1 VEKKLKN
8 LNLMAPINQLGYG
21 HVGLGIA
28 KSLSDKC
35 NLSLSPIGGIEL
47 TSEKD
52 VDIIRTAVSN
62 SKLLDFDAPCIRI
75 WHQHDMSTFMGRGER
90 IGFPIFEL
98 DSFTDVERH
107 HLESLDRIF
116 VASQW
121 AKDVICKTINTSGIH
136 VNVIPFGQNVRLN
149 KAKFNSIEKG
159 APTKFFTCGKWE
171 IRKGHDMLIGAFN
184 KAFEDKDN
192 VELHMMCDNPFLDQV
207 DTKRWKNRY
216 IESKLGHKVRF
227 ISRVKS
233 HEEVMSIM
241 DDMDCGVF
249 ISRAEGWNLEL
260 LEMICR
266 GKPVIATNYSGHT
279 EFCNKNNALLVEID
293 SLVPA
298 FDGIWFDGKG
308 GNWANLGEKQIDQVV
323 EYMRAVHKQRF
334 INDFGFSETRNKFTW
349 NNTATEILK
358 YV

>member
-1 VEKKLKN
+1 
-8 LNLMAPINQLGYG
+8 MAPINQLGYG
-21 HVGLGIA
+21 HVGMGIA
-28 KSLSDKC
+28 KSLFDKC
-35 NLSLSPIGGIEL
+35 NLSLALIGGADV
-47 TSEKD
+47 TSTKD
-52 VDIIRTAVSN
+52 VEILSN
-62 SKLLDFDAPCIRI
+62 ALSNAKFLDFDAPCIRI
-75 WHQHDMSTFMGRGER
+75 WHQNDMSMFMGRGER

-98 DSFTDVERH
+98 DNFTNLEKH

-116 VASQW
+116 VASKW
-121 AKDVICKTINTSGIH
+121 AKDVVCKTINTSGIH
-136 VNVIPFGQNVRLN
+136 VDVIPFGQNGRLN
-149 KAKFNSIEKG
+149 KPKFNGKASN
-159 APTKFFTCGKWE
+159 PTTKFFTCGKWE
-171 IRKGHDMLIGAFN
+171 IRKGHDKLIEAFN
-184 KAFEDKDN
+184 KAFEDEDD
-192 VELHMMCDNPFLDQV
+192 VELHMMCTNPFLDE
-207 DTKRWKNRY
+207 TATREWKNLY
-216 IESKLGHKVRF
+216 MNSKLGHKVRF

-308 GNWANLGEKQIDQVV
+308 GNWANLGEKQIDQIV
-323 EYMRAVHKQRF
+323 EHMRAIHKQRY
-334 INDFGFSETRNKFTW
+334 INEFGFTETRNKFTW